1 MFFLVSFKPSYITWV
16 EGNIILH
23 FFEIAFKILFVPSTA
38 TLLIKS
44 SCAGSNPFFAYAT
57 SVILAK

>member
-23 FFEIAFKILFVPSTA
+23 FFEIAFKTLFVPSTA
-38 TLLIKS
+38 TLLILI
-44 SCAGSNPFFAYAT
+44 SCSGFDPFFAYAT

>member
-23 FFEIAFKILFVPSTA
+23 FFGIAFKTLFVPSIA
-38 TLLIKS
+38 TLLILI
-44 SCAGSNPFFAYAT
+44 SCSGFDPFFAYAT